1 MYLLV
6 WWVFTRVGG
15 GTAEAVAAL
24 GTPMESPVPVKWAK
38 GGARSKRDKDSKI
51 LAAMDVGLKDH
62 RKRLESLMSRMAQ
75 LERVEGAIFTEPVD
89 RSTGD
94 TDEFGLPIAPDAAR
108 DLQHAR
114 DVLGAMGRLRDR
126 QSEEVD
132 RQRARYEQA
141 CRELRMQESAVEMLG
156 ERVGALERGLGAG
169 VVVLEGPAI
178 E

>member
-6 WWVFTRVGG
+6 WWVFTRGGG
-15 GTAEAVAAL
+15 GTAEAVAAS
-24 GTPMESPVPVKWAK
+24 GTPMESPVPVKLAKGWAK
-38 GGARSKRDKDSKI
+38 SKRDMDSKT
-51 LAAMDVGLKDH
+51 LAAMDAGLRDH
-62 RKRLESLMSRMAQ
+62 RKRLESLTSRMAQ
-75 LERVEGAIFTEPVD
+75 LERVEGAIFTEQVD
-89 RSTGD
+89 RTGLKD
-94 TDEFGLPIAPDAAR
+94 KSGRPIAPDAAR
-108 DLQHAR
+108 ELQHAR

-126 QSEEVD
+126 QSDEVD